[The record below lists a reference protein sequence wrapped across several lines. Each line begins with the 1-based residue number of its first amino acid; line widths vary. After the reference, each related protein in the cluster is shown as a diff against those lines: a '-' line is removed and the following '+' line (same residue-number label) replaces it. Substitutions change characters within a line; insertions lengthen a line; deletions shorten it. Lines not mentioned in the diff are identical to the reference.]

1 MPLLRNTGVAT
12 ALLILPYSGMVH
24 AAIWHSSVAVP
35 TTVEHDSNPLLLTSD
50 EKAVTRTII
59 APDFGLVGT
68 FGRDEFSFGLGMQVL
83 RSSDTAI
90 IQDRE
95 DPNISLGWQRE
106 TEGGRFG
113 LKANYNESSTL
124 SALVQ
129 DTGVVTTDGTQ
140 KLSTVSAN
148 WSDTITERNT
158 LSNETS
164 YSHARY
170 DIATLTGYDELAN
183 VLTWTYN
190 WSERTDLYTSFI
202 ARRYEPQDDT
212 TSSAINS
219 YTPRVGVK
227 YQISERFTSD
237 VHVGVNE
244 VSGDNG
250 GRRGEGGVSLR
261 YTGVRTDAIFSA
273 ERSTMA
279 SASGGFT
286 EVDALRGTLSYAVSE
301 LTRVG
306 VDASWQDAKGSTPN
320 TLQGY
325 SAWASRELSPFWDL
339 RLSLMYK
346 ERQQDNVPDATGTI
360 IGMTLTYRLP
370 DL

>member
-35 TTVEHDSNPLLLTSD
+35 TTVEYDSNPLLLTSD

-68 FGRDEFSFGLGMQVL
+68 LGRDEFSFGLGVQVL

-90 IQDRE
+90 IKDRE
-95 DPNISLGWQRE
+95 DPNVSLGWQRE
-106 TEGGRFG
+106 TERGRFG
-113 LKANYNESSTL
+113 LRANYNESSTL

-140 KLSTVSAN
+140 KLSTVTAN
-148 WSDTITERNT
+148 WSDAITERST
-158 LSNETS
+158 LANETT

-170 DIATLTGYDELAN
+170 DITTLTGYDELAN

-212 TSSAINS
+212 TAFASNS
-219 YTPRVGVK
+219 YTPTVGLK
-227 YQISERFTSD
+227 YQFSERFTGD
-237 VHVGVNE
+237 VHVGVNQ
-244 VSGDNG
+244 VSGSEG

-261 YTGVRTDAIFSA
+261 YIGERADAIFSA
-273 ERSTMA
+273 ERSTIA
-279 SASGGFT
+279 SASGGFA
-286 EVDALRGTLSYAVSE
+286 ELDAVRGSWSYALTE

-306 VDASWQDAKGSTPN
+306 LDASWQDAKGTTPN
-320 TLQGY
+320 TLQSY

-346 ERQQDNVPDATGTI
+346 ERQQDNLPDATGTI